1 MVASRGSLCLKS
13 PAGGQVQSAERLV
26 NSKRRQA
33 TREVRVA
40 CNVKEPLSC
49 ESSDDSRYQPLLFR
63 QQLMEQKT
71 SLTYSQAS
79 SPLNNG

>member
-1 MVASRGSLCLKS
+1 VYALSLQQVAKSSRRSDWS
-13 PAGGQVQSAERLV
+13 TV
-26 NSKRRQA
+26 NADLQK
-33 TREVRVA
+33 REVRVA
-40 CNVKEPLSC
+40 CNVKEPLSR